1 MYFVYFLSTTPPNH
15 PKLKNLEYSI
25 IDHFLIILQVALLH
39 SSPILSPTQCEENTM
54 AGFKALKGEGHWP
67 TLLAAFLYFDFS
79 FMVWTMLGPLSTEIN
94 EALVASGA
102 MAMSA
107 GEKATL
113 LSLPILSGAL
123 LRILLGFGVDKFGAK
138 KTALISQAIV
148 ISALF
153 FTYFQAES
161 ITYNQLLVVALG
173 LGFAGASFAVA
184 LPQAGQWYPPKL
196 QGVVLGIAGA
206 GNIGV
211 VIDFLFAP
219 KIAEHYGW
227 DAVFLVGGVLSSIIF
242 VAYMFMAKDAP
253 ENVYKANPK
262 KLNDYGKLLKDKDTW
277 WFNLFYAIS
286 FGGFVGFAGYM
297 KVYLMNTYSTEM
309 ADLGMAW
316 LAEENVKV
324 MAGYFGALCIFAG
337 AILRPIG
344 GAVADKMGGI
354 KSLYIFFGMVA
365 TLAVI
370 NALIELP
377 FAAAILVLFLI
388 MANLGMAKGAVFQLV
403 PQRFGKDIGIMTG
416 IIGAAGGLGG
426 TALIKT
432 LGWSKGA
439 FDGYTAG
446 FLIFAGVVFLAI
458 AGISFVKTRWRTTW
472 GAAAG
477 GRI

>member
-1 MYFVYFLSTTPPNH
+1 
-15 PKLKNLEYSI
+15 
-25 IDHFLIILQVALLH
+25 
-39 SSPILSPTQCEENTM
+39 M

-79 FMVWTMLGPLSTEIN
+79 FMVWTMLGPLVTEIN
-94 EALVASGA
+94 EALIAGGA
-102 MAMSA
+102 MSMTD

-113 LSLPILSGAL
+113 LSLPILSGAI
-123 LRILLGFGVDKFGAK
+123 LRIVLGFGVDKLGPK
-138 KTALISQAIV
+138 KTALISQGIV

-153 FTYFQAES
+153 FTYFQADT

-211 VIDFLFAP
+211 VVDFLFAP
-219 KIAEHYGW
+219 KIAEHFGW
-227 DAVFLVGGVLSSIIF
+227 SMVFLVGALLSTMIF
-242 VAYMFMAKDAP
+242 LVYLIMAKDAP
-253 ENVYKANPK
+253 ATVYKGNAK
-262 KLNDYGKLLKDKDTW
+262 KLKDYWKLLKDKDTW

-297 KVYLMNTYSTEM
+297 KVYLMNTYSVEM
-309 ADLGMAW
+309 DELGMAW

-324 MAGYFGALCIFAG
+324 MAGYFGAITIFAG
-337 AILRPIG
+337 AVLRPVGGSIADKIG
-344 GAVADKMGGI
+344 GV
-354 KSLYIFFGMVA
+354 KSLYIFYGTVVVM
-365 TLAVI
+365 
-370 NALIELP
+370 ALITALVELP
-377 FAAAILVLFLI
+377 FAIAIVLLFITMAA
-388 MANLGMAKGAVFQLV
+388 LGMANGAVFQLV
-403 PQRFGKDIGIMTG
+403 PQRFGKDIGVMTG

-439 FDGYTAG
+439 FDGYSVG
-446 FLIFAGVVFLAI
+446 FLIFAGVVLVAI
-458 AGISFVKTRWRTTW
+458 AGISMVKTRWRTTW

-477 GRI
+477 GMI